1 MPCFNFLPRCD
12 RSSLVTLTA
21 SLLLLVGCGDGET
34 GPATVPVSGTLTL
47 DGEPVAGAEVTFVHE
62 TFAAFAETD
71 SEGRFE
77 LVPGAVVGEN
87 KVVVS
92 KWEGGP
98 EGAEGEEDDGLDAEQ
113 MRMMAQ
119 TGGADMPKQMMPE
132 EHSREATTGLS
143 FDVPEGG
150 SDVADFDL

>member
-1 MPCFNFLPRCD
+1 MTLSKFFD
-12 RSSLVTLTA
+12 RSGRASLVALVG
-21 SLLLLVGCGDGET
+21 SLLLLVGCGDGDT

-47 DGEPVAGAEVTFVHE
+47 DGNPVAGAEVTFVHE
-62 TFAAFAETD
+62 AFAAFATTD
-71 SEGRFE
+71 SEGRYE

-98 EGAEGEEDDGLDAEQ
+98 EGVEGEEDDGLDAEQ
-113 MRMMAQ
+113 MRMMAE
-119 TGGADMPKQMMPE
+119 TGGAGMPKQMMPE

-143 FDVPEGG
+143 FDVPEDG
-150 SDVADFDL
+150 SDAADFDL

>member
-1 MPCFNFLPRCD
+1 MTLSEYSTGRG
-12 RSSLVTLTA
+12 RSSLVALGGC
-21 SLLLLVGCGDGET
+21 LLLLAGCGDGDT

-47 DGEPVAGAEVTFVHE
+47 NGTPVEGAEVTFVHE
-62 TFAAFAETD
+62 EFAAFATTD
-71 SEGRFE
+71 SEGRYE

-98 EGAEGEEDDGLDAEQ
+98 EMGGGEEDDGIDAEQ
-113 MRMMAQ
+113 MRMMAE
-119 TGGADMPKQMMPE
+119 TGGAGMPKQLMPE

-143 FDVPEGG
+143 FEVPEGG
-150 SDVADFDL
+150 SDAADFDL